1 MTNDHVLP
9 PDQHKTACKKGQG
22 DSVTVKPIL
31 AGLIA
36 LGTLAACGGQEEILP
51 GERLDIR
58 ADRDGA
64 AQAAG
69 PQVNQD
75 RPISLAR
82 PVENTD
88 WTHRNGGPEHGIIH
102 PALGRGLTQAFAA
115 DIGEG
120 DSRRHRITAD
130 PIVAGGRVFTLDAR
144 TQVVATST
152 AGKRLWARTLAPAS
166 DNRRDASGGGL
177 ATDGET
183 LLVTTGFGEL
193 VALDAATG
201 AERWTQDLDAP
212 GTSAPTILD
221 GLAYVV
227 SRDGRAWAV
236 EMETGRVR
244 WTLTGTPPT
253 ANFAGGPGAAVTP
266 EIAVFPFPTGEVL
279 GAFPQG
285 GLRRWASFV
294 TGQRPGQAAA
304 TISDLAGDPVIDGDR
319 VYVGNV
325 SGRLAALRLD
335 NGEPI
340 WSVGEGAVGP
350 VWPAG
355 GSVFLVNDLGE
366 LLRLDAADG
375 SPVWRVE
382 LPGFVESR
390 ERRQSTRHEHYGPV
404 LAGGRLILASSDGVI
419 RQFDPASGDLI
430 DSLELRGGATS
441 NPVVAQGTLYV
452 VTKRGQLLAFR

>member
-1 MTNDHVLP
+1 MQP
-9 PDQHKTACKKGQG
+9 GPGPGQG
-22 DSVTVKPIL
+22 ESVTLKPFL

-58 ADRDGA
+58 TDIDGPT
-64 AQAAG
+64 QAEA
-69 PQVNQD
+69 PFANEA
-75 RPISLAR
+75 RPISLAG
-82 PVENTD
+82 PVENTA
-88 WTHRNGGPEHGIIH
+88 WSHRNGGPEHQITH
-102 PALGRGLTQAFAA
+102 PALGRGLTPVFAA

-120 DSRRHRITAD
+120 DGRRHRITAD
-130 PIVAGGRVFTLDAR
+130 PVVAAGRVFTLDAR

-152 AGKRLWARTLAPAS
+152 AGERLWARPLAVAS

-193 VALDAATG
+193 VALDTATG

-212 GTSAPTILD
+212 GTSAPTIRN

-236 EMETGRVR
+236 DMETGRVR
-244 WTLTGTPPT
+244 WTLTGTPSA
-253 ANFAGGPGAAVTP
+253 ANFAGGPGAAVTS
-266 EIAVFPFPTGEVL
+266 EIAVFPLPTGEVL
-279 GAFPQG
+279 AAFPRG
-285 GLRRWASFV
+285 GLRRWASIV
-294 TGQRPGQAAA
+294 TGQRPGRAAS

-325 SGRLAALRLD
+325 SGRMAALRLA
-335 NGEPI
+335 NGDRI
-340 WSVGEGAVGP
+340 WSVSEGAVGP

-375 SPVWRVE
+375 SPVWRVD

-404 LAGGRLILASSDGVI
+404 LAGGRLIVASSDGLV
-419 RQFDPASGDLI
+419 RQFDPVSGDLVGT
-430 DSLELRGGATS
+430 LEVRGGATS
-441 NPVVAQGTLYV
+441 NPVVAGGTLYV

>member
-1 MTNDHVLP
+1 M
-9 PDQHKTACKKGQG
+9 
-22 DSVTVKPIL
+22 TVKHFL

-36 LGTLAACGGQEEILP
+36 LGTLGACGGQEEVLP

-58 ADRDGA
+58 TDIDGPT
-64 AQAAG
+64 QAAA
-69 PQVNQD
+69 PFANQA
-75 RPISLAR
+75 RPISLPG
-82 PVENTD
+82 PVENAA
-88 WTHRNGGPEHGIIH
+88 WTHRNGTPTHEITH
-102 PALGRGLTQAFAA
+102 PALGRGLAQSFAA
-115 DIGEG
+115 DIGAG

-130 PIVAGGRVFTLDAR
+130 PVVAGGRIFTLDAR

-152 AGKRLWARTLAPAS
+152 AGERVWARALAPAS
-166 DNRRDASGGGL
+166 DRRSEASGGGL

-183 LLVTTGFGEL
+183 LVVTTGFGEL
-193 VALDAATG
+193 VALDPATG

-212 GTSAPTILD
+212 GTSAPTIRD

-227 SRDGRAWAV
+227 ARDGRAWAV
-236 EMETGRVR
+236 ELDTGRVR
-244 WTLTGTPPT
+244 WTLAGTPST

-266 EIAVFPFPTGEVL
+266 DLAVVPLPTGEVL
-279 GAFPQG
+279 GAFPRG
-285 GLRRWASFV
+285 GLRRWTSFV
-294 TGQRPGQAAA
+294 TGQRPGRAAA
-304 TISDLAGDPVIDGDR
+304 AVSDLAGDPVIDGDR

-325 SGRLAALRLD
+325 SGRLAALRLAD
-335 NGEPI
+335 GEPI
-340 WSVGEGAVGP
+340 WNVGEGAVGP

-404 LAGGRLILASSDGVI
+404 LAGGRLIVASSDGQI
-419 RQFDPASGDLI
+419 RQIDPVDGEVIGTLAVP
-430 DSLELRGGATS
+430 GGATA
-441 NPVVAQGTLYV
+441 NPVVAGGTLYV